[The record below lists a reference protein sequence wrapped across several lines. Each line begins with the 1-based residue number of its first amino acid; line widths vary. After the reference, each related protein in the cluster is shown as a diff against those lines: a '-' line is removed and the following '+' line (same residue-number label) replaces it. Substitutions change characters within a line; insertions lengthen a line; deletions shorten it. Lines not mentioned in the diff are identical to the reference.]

1 MAGVL
6 DAKTKA
12 LLVLE
17 SRLINYTGS
26 YHPIEYSRYL
36 FEQVERIRKAAHPER
51 VLDSAEHQTFS
62 SLVVDHLG
70 GERRAGK
77 ERRRS
82 RPSKGV
88 SSTRTGAD
96 RRRSFSPE

>member
-36 FEQVERIRKAAHPER
+36 FEQVEHVRKAAHPER
-51 VLDSAEHQTFS
+51 ILDSDEHKTFS

-70 GERRAGK
+70 GERRAGG
-77 ERRRS
+77 ERRRG
-82 RPSKGV
+82 RPPKGV
-88 SSTRTGAD
+88 STRTGGD
-96 RRRSFSPE
+96 RRRHFVPD

>member
-36 FEQVERIRKAAHPER
+36 FEQVEQVRKSPHPER
-51 VLDSAEHQTFS
+51 ILDADEHKTFS

-70 GERRAGK
+70 GERRAGR
-77 ERRRS
+77 ERRGR
-82 RPSKGV
+82 RPAKGI
-88 SSTRTGAD
+88 STRAGGD
-96 RRRSFSPE
+96 RRRFFTPE

>member
-36 FEQVERIRKAAHPER
+36 FEQVEQIRKSARPER
-51 VLDSAEHQTFS
+51 ILDAAEHRTFS
-62 SLVVDHLG
+62 SLVIDHLG
-70 GERRAGK
+70 GERRAGR
-77 ERRRS
+77 ERRRV
-82 RPSKGV
+82 RPSKG
-88 SSTRTGAD
+88 SSTRSGAD
-96 RRRSFSPE
+96 RRRYFVSE

>member
-36 FEQVERIRKAAHPER
+36 FEQVEQVRKATHPER
-51 VLDSAEHQTFS
+51 ILDADEHKTFS

-70 GERRAGK
+70 GERRVNA
-77 ERRRS
+77 ERRGR
-82 RPSKGV
+82 RPAKGA
-88 SSTRTGAD
+88 STRSGAD
-96 RRRSFSPE
+96 RRRFFTPE

>member
-1 MAGVL
+1 MAGLL

-17 SRLINYTGS
+17 SRLINYAGS

-36 FEQVERIRKAAHPER
+36 FEQVEQIRKASRPER
-51 VLDSAEHQTFS
+51 ILDPAEHQTFT

-70 GERRAGK
+70 GDRRAGR

-82 RPSKGV
+82 RASK
-88 SSTRTGAD
+88 SRSTRSGAD
-96 RRRSFSPE
+96 RRRLFVAD

>member
-1 MAGVL
+1 VL

-26 YHPIEYSRYL
+26 YHPIVYSRYL
-36 FEQVERIRKAAHPER
+36 FEQVEHVRKAPHPER
-51 VLDSAEHQTFS
+51 ILDADEHKTFS

-70 GERRAGK
+70 GERRAGRERRGK
-77 ERRRS
+77 RAAKGISTRAGGERRRFF
-82 RPSKGV
+82 
-88 SSTRTGAD
+88 T
-96 RRRSFSPE
+96 PE

>member
-17 SRLINYTGS
+17 SRLINYAGS

-36 FEQVERIRKAAHPER
+36 FEQVEQVRKAAHPER
-51 VLDSAEHQTFS
+51 ILDPSEHETFT

-70 GERRAGK
+70 GERRVSK
-77 ERRRS
+77 ERRGGRAAKS
-82 RPSKGV
+82 R
-88 SSTRTGAD
+88 STRSGSD
-96 RRRSFSPE
+96 RRRSATSE

>member
-36 FEQVERIRKAAHPER
+36 FEQVEQVRKASNPER
-51 VLDSAEHQTFS
+51 ILDAEEHRTFS
-62 SLVVDHLG
+62 SLVIDHLG
-70 GERRAGK
+70 GERRTGR
-77 ERRRS
+77 ERRRG
-82 RPSKGV
+82 RPPKGT
-88 SSTRTGAD
+88 STRSGAD
-96 RRRSFSPE
+96 RRRFFASD

>member
-36 FEQVERIRKAAHPER
+36 FEQVEQVRKASKPER
-51 VLDSAEHQTFS
+51 ILDPAEHQTFT
-62 SLVVDHLG
+62 SLVVEHLG
-70 GERRAGK
+70 GDRRAGK
-77 ERRRS
+77 ERRRT
-82 RPSKGV
+82 RPAKQT
-88 SSTRTGAD
+88 STRAGTD
-96 RRRSFSPE
+96 RRRLFVSE

>member
-17 SRLINYTGS
+17 SRLINYSGS

-36 FEQVERIRKAAHPER
+36 FEQVEQVRKASRPER
-51 VLDSAEHQTFS
+51 ILDPEEHQTFT

-70 GERRAGK
+70 GERRTGK
-77 ERRRS
+77 ERRGKKPTKS
-82 RPSKGV
+82 
-88 SSTRTGAD
+88 SSTRSGAD
-96 RRRSFSPE
+96 RRRLFVSD

>member
-36 FEQVERIRKAAHPER
+36 FEQVEQVRKASKPER
-51 VLDSAEHQTFS
+51 ILDPAEHETFT
-62 SLVVDHLG
+62 SLVVEHLG
-70 GERRAGK
+70 GDRRAGK
-77 ERRRS
+77 ERRRT
-82 RPSKGV
+82 RPAKQP
-88 SSTRTGAD
+88 STRSGTD
-96 RRRSFSPE
+96 RRRLFVSE

>member
-36 FEQVERIRKAAHPER
+36 FEQVERIRKAAYPER
-51 VLDSAEHQTFS
+51 VLDAAEHKTFS

-70 GERRAGK
+70 GERRTGK
-77 ERRRS
+77 ERRRA
-82 RPSKGV
+82 RPAKST
-88 SSTRTGAD
+88 STRTGAD
-96 RRRSFSPE
+96 RRRYFTTE